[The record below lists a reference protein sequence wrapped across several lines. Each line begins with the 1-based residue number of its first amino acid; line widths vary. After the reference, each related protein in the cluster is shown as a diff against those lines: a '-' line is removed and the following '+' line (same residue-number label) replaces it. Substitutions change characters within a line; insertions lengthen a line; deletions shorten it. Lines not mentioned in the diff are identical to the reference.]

1 MYDYEYVEGESEDGV
16 NGLHNEVL
24 IAPASGQSRQSL
36 LLQYHQNFM
45 LSEMVISETVS
56 VVNPESIVMLKY
68 HVSLSTLYIR

>member
-45 LSEMVISETVS
+45 LSEMVISEW
-56 VVNPESIVMLKY
+56 
-68 HVSLSTLYIR
+68 SLSGQS